1 MNRTALRWALGL
13 VLLAAVG
20 VALTQRGRFDA
31 AMLRAWV
38 EGAGAA
44 VGTWPGPP
52 FRPSTL

>member
-31 AMLRAWV
+31 AMLRA
-38 EGAGAA
+38 
-44 VGTWPGPP
+44 
-52 FRPSTL
+52 